1 MEESFMNIVEKL
13 LKLDAGTLV
22 ISSREVKVD
31 KLSEA
36 LGEDAMFTCNPVT
49 LDRYNEIQS
58 NAINFD
64 KKGNVKGINTGNM
77 QLEMVLAGVPEIKDK
92 DLLTHFN
99 ASTPEELLKNPLLFT
114 PGDISKL
121 ANAVS
126 ELSGISEI
134 EKADEEIK
142 NS

>member
-1 MEESFMNIVEKL
+1 MNIVEKL

-92 DLLTHFN
+92 DLLSHFN

-114 PGDISKL
+114 PGDIAKL